1 MPTLMKFAS
10 FRNTVRDLPIAAGVQ
25 ARGGTPRIAAV
36 RVWARADPAA
46 QREAERWLP
55 KRNRAIHR
63 VRPLIEKIFGTWK
76 RSYGFRPMRWRGL
89 TNAHLQ
95 ARLTA
100 TAYNL
105 TRTANLLAAG

>member
-1 MPTLMKFAS
+1 MPKPC
-10 FRNTVRDLPIAAGVQ
+10 R
-25 ARGGTPRIAAV
+25 
-36 RVWARADPAA
+36 
-46 QREAERWLP
+46 
-55 KRNRAIHR
+55 
-63 VRPLIEKIFGTWK
+63 KIFGTWK
-76 RSYGFRPMRWRGL
+76 RSYGFRPMRRGL